1 MYFLT
6 AMLAIAL
13 TLGVPG
19 PGQQFNEWNK
29 KSTLSTDCPVELPG
43 IVLEPGVYIV
53 KLLDTKEKRSLVQI
67 WNSDETQVIATVV
80 AIPDHRSQPE
90 QYNTFTYHDIKA
102 DGPKPLQAWYYPGD
116 QEGLEFV
123 YPKNRAIEIAKES
136 ADRVM
141 GSTTKEGVIVA
152 VTPNGKEIVIDQ
164 PHLTQTA
171 RRKPQ

>member
-1 MYFLT
+1 MHFVN
-6 AMLAIAL
+6 AMMFIAMAL
-13 TLGVPG
+13 SSVFQESYST
-19 PGQQFNEWNK
+19 EWNK

-67 WNSDETQVIATVV
+67 WNSDETQIIATVV

>member
-67 WNSDETQVIATVV
+67 WNSDEHLLQEI
-80 AIPDHRSQPE
+80 DLSQPLDLVDPGSKTD
-90 QYNTFTYHDIKA
+90 YFTAAQALDKLAYAGTPTASVQPIA
-102 DGPKPLQAWYYPGD
+102 YWENLFPAAAGP
-116 QEGLEFV
+116 GLLSGNNGQ
-123 YPKNRAIEIAKES
+123 PCAGG
-136 ADRVM
+136 RVRN
-141 GSTTKEGVIVA
+141 
-152 VTPNGKEIVIDQ
+152 P
-164 PHLTQTA
+164 P
-171 RRKPQ
+171 RRISM